1 MQHSEGERAPRYYSS
16 LTTSRRFDHP
26 KTEHA
31 VMLLPLNLHESPQNL
46 NDYPGDIPRI
56 LLTRLLSPYN
66 PQIKSR
72 RGREHVPL
80 TGYVGMLATTYPPE
94 LM

>member
-1 MQHSEGERAPRYYSS
+1 MQHSEGGRARRYYSS
-16 LTTSRRFDHP
+16 LTTSRRFHHP

-56 LLTRLLSPYN
+56 LLTRLL
-66 PQIKSR
+66 
-72 RGREHVPL
+72 
-80 TGYVGMLATTYPPE
+80 PP
-94 LM
+94 